1 MNQEQWYSI
10 PGFPNYE
17 ISSIGNARYL
27 NGKPLRLHQYKGF
40 SLRRNGEQ
48 RYIRPARLLYA
59 VSNNIDPTEIRD
71 IVVLDI
77 NGKLTP
83 MTRTEYIL
91 YINSKRK
98 RGNLNI
104 EEAISYYH
112 KNIEFSQ
119 KMLRY
124 YETRDMTEIVNELLE
139 YEHSAKSYMRKMGYS
154 CNDSTTDEAW
164 DCIFHN
170 IINNIYEGRISII
183 EPRTYILKSI
193 RIYFKRLRKANSRII
208 RLKDGLHGISNL
220 TNQ

>member
-1 MNQEQWYSI
+1 MNQEQWHSI

-27 NGKPLRLHQYKGF
+27 SGKPLRLHQYKGF
-40 SLRRNGEQ
+40 SLRRDGEQ

-59 VSNNIDPTEIRD
+59 ALNNIDPTEIRD

-91 YINSKRK
+91 YINSKRE

-139 YEHSAKSYMRKMGYS
+139 YEHSAKSYIRKMGYS

-193 RIYFKRLRKANSRII
+193 RIYFKRFRKANSRII
-208 RLKDGLHGISNL
+208 RLEDGLHGISNL

>member
-1 MNQEQWYSI
+1 MNQEQWYPI

-27 NGKPLRLHQYKGF
+27 SGKPLRLHQRNGF
-40 SLRRNGEQ
+40 SLIRDGKQ

-59 VSNNIDPTEIRD
+59 ALNNIDPTEIRD

-77 NGKLTP
+77 DGKLVP
-83 MTRTEYIL
+83 MAKTEFAL

-124 YETRDMTEIVNELLE
+124 YETRDMTEIVNELLKYE
-139 YEHSAKSYMRKMGYS
+139 YCAKSYIHKVGYS
-154 CNDSTTDEAW
+154 CSDSTTDEVW

-170 IINNIYEGRISII
+170 IISSIYEGCISII
-183 EPRTYILKSI
+183 EPRSYIMKSI
-193 RIYFKRLRKANSRII
+193 RMYFKRLRKANSRII
-208 RLKDGLHGISNL
+208 RLDGGLHGISNL